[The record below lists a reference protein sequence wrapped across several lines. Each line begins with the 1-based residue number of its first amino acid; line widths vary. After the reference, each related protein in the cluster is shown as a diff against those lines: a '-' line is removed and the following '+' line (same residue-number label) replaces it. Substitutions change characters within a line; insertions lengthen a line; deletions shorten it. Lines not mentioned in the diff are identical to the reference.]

1 VLTEIDLDSV
11 QFIAFNMRDTDK
23 EEIFNILEYDCAYRF
38 GWEAFTIF
46 NSKGRAR
53 IAWHQGRPAA
63 LIGLVEE
70 RPAVWNI
77 SMFGTNDLKLVA
89 FECMRWARTNIPE
102 LIAPPHNGRR
112 LQCDSRV
119 GHEDAHKFLRALGA
133 EPEGPPMRHY
143 GKDGG
148 DYIRF
153 VWIFG
158 ANGLVEKGVAVG
170 RLSGGA
176 GNGSGYDVR

>member
-1 VLTEIDLDSV
+1 VLTDIDLDS
-11 QFIAFNMRDTDK
+11 IHYLAFNMRASDK
-23 EEIFNILEYDCAYRF
+23 EEIFNILDHDCPYQF
-38 GWEAFTIF
+38 GWYAFEVF
-46 NSKGRAR
+46 RNKGRAR
-53 IAWHQGRPAA
+53 IAWHNGKPAA
-63 LIGLVEE
+63 VIAIVEE

-77 SMFGTNDLKLVA
+77 SMFGTDDLKLVA
-89 FECMRWARTNIPE
+89 FECMRWARQNIPD

-133 EPEGPPMRHY
+133 EPEGPPMRHF

-158 ANGLVEKGVAVG
+158 DNGLVEKGVAVG
-170 RLSGGA
+170 RA
-176 GNGSGYDVR
+176 KAEA